1 MTTQN
6 LSPLSSTE
14 IGKLFSAQLVRN
26 TRMTAESSRE
36 DVRELRFRTDDPS
49 FRAAAGQ
56 LIRVMAPGQFGNR
69 YHPRF
74 YSLADIEYPKPD
86 RAEFTLCVRR
96 CFIIDD
102 FNGEEYAGVASN
114 YLCDLPI
121 GTSIEYAG
129 PVGYPFA
136 PPADRQT
143 NVLMIGMGTGIA
155 PFRGLVRAIYDQVPR
170 WEGKVRLFHGA
181 RSALEMLYMND
192 ANSELGIYHDQP
204 TFKAFQAMSPRP
216 AMNAPVEM
224 DKAIENN
231 ATEVWEMLQKPN
243 TQVYVAGTQQ
253 MLSGIENVLGKLAGT
268 RNRWD
273 AQRRQMAAERRWVE
287 VLY

>member
-1 MTTQN
+1 MTTS
-6 LSPLSSTE
+6 SPSSHADH
-14 IGKLFSAQLVRN
+14 GKLFSAQLLRA
-26 TRMTAESSRE
+26 TRMTSEASRE

-56 LIRVMAPGQFGNR
+56 LVRVMAPGQFGNR
-69 YHPRF
+69 YHERF
-74 YSLADIEYPKPD
+74 YSLAEIEYPKPD

-96 CFIIDD
+96 CFVIDD

-114 YLCDLPI
+114 YLCNLPI
-121 GTSIEYAG
+121 GGTIEYAG

-136 PPADRQT
+136 PPSDRQAD
-143 NVLMIGMGTGIA
+143 VLMIAMGTGIA

-170 WEGKVRLFHGA
+170 WEGKVRLYHGA
-181 RSALEMLYMND
+181 RSGLEMLYMND
-192 ANSELGIYHDQP
+192 ANSELGIYRDQP

-216 AMNAPVEM
+216 SMNAPVEM

-231 ATEVWEMLQKPN
+231 ATEVWEMLLNPK
-243 TQVYVAGTQQ
+243 TQVFVAGTQQ
-253 MLSGIENVLGKLAGT
+253 MLAGIESVLGRLAGT
-268 RNRWD
+268 RSKWD